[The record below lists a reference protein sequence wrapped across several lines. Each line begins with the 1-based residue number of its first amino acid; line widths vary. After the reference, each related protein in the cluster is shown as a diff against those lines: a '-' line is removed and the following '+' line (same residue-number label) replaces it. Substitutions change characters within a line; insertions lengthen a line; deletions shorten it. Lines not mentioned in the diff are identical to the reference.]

1 MNLEIVSSQV
11 TENPTNRSWNKYIWK
26 NLLELVCLV
35 HISIPF
41 CLSTLLSLCVRLSSS
56 CRGLH
61 TSIPYHCLLLNTS
74 SYPEPFWI
82 LWSRQVYLQ
91 AFAPFFFS
99 PFSSHSFANSYWS
112 IKNEEAR
119 NSLLPHCPERRL
131 RTNCKFPRAW
141 DLLISLTAGTVSPL
155 LTLLL
160 PWCLPFPRR
169 TCQVC
174 SFLRPFA
181 WNSFPLDIFLANSLI
196 CFKVLLSYHLN
207 KS

>member
-91 AFAPFFFS
+91 AFAPFFFPPS
-99 PFSSHSFANSYWS
+99 PLTPLPTPTDPSDVSLDKASSRKSFLITKFWIQCPPNSS
-112 IKNEEAR
+112 PIT
-119 NSLLPHCPERRL
+119 SLLGVLNYLFCEDRDC
-131 RTNCKFPRAW
+131 TNLFQCYIP
-141 DLLISLTAGTVSPL
+141 GT
-155 LTLLL
+155 
-160 PWCLPFPRR
+160 
-169 TCQVC
+169 
-174 SFLRPFA
+174 
-181 WNSFPLDIFLANSLI
+181 
-196 CFKVLLSYHLN
+196 
-207 KS
+207 

>member
-1 MNLEIVSSQV
+1 MFKYHLCMNLEIVSSQV

-35 HISIPF
+35 HIPIPF
-41 CLSTLLSLCVRLSSS
+41 CLFMLLSLCVHLSSS

-91 AFAPFFFS
+91 AFAPFFFF

-112 IKNEEAR
+112 FR
-119 NSLLPHCPERRL
+119 CQL
-131 RTNCKFPRAW
+131 RQGFLQEVFP
-141 DLLISLTAGTVSPL
+141 DYQI
-155 LTLLL
+155 
-160 PWCLPFPRR
+160 
-169 TCQVC
+169 
-174 SFLRPFA
+174 
-181 WNSFPLDIFLANSLI
+181 LDS
-196 CFKVLLSYHLN
+196 VPS
-207 KS
+207 